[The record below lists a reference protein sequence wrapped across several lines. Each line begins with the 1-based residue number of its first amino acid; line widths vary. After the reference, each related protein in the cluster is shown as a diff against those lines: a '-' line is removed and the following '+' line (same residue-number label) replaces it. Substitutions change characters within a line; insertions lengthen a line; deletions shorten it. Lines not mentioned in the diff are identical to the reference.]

1 MNEGVPFNN
10 KIMLKYDRVDENNTK
25 QNIIIKKK
33 KERGRENLISA
44 FFTGVKMFHFLDAF
58 TTY

>member
-1 MNEGVPFNN
+1 MYEGVPFNN

-33 KERGRENLISA
+33 KREGEKI
-44 FFTGVKMFHFLDAF
+44 
-58 TTY
+58 